1 MTALLLT
8 LPLLGAGCSGSG
20 EDETASPSPD
30 AMGMPEP
37 GGPSPGMGGP
47 PGDPGMAGPGDP
59 GMAGPGDPG
68 MGVPGAAAPAGGGT
82 PSEEAI
88 SFTQMPFV
96 TRPKRVMVRQPGGK
110 PVEHVEFRYHAKGD
124 PEALLAFLN
133 PSPSASPDEG
143 STWFVRMPHTATAGK
158 KTPGEWEN
166 LFCTYVV
173 PDKEA
178 IECARRA
185 LQARLTQL
193 RNQVYRQ
200 KIYTVDLL
208 AGDKLPQT
216 AQVNAMDTAA
226 SYVPDP
232 SARLS
237 LYMDLTQR
245 ALDARQVDQAKLYL
259 AAAGAAFADLSY
271 ENGRHGDAL
280 WMYQEMPRRAK

>member
-1 MTALLLT
+1 
-8 LPLLGAGCSGSG
+8 
-20 EDETASPSPD
+20 
-30 AMGMPEP
+30 MPP
-37 GGPSPGMGGP
+37 
-47 PGDPGMAGPGDP
+47 
-59 GMAGPGDPG
+59 
-68 MGVPGAAAPAGGGT
+68 
-82 PSEEAI
+82 
-88 SFTQMPFV
+88 
-96 TRPKRVMVRQPGGK
+96 RRVR
-110 PVEHVEFRYHAKGD
+110 
-124 PEALLAFLN
+124 
-133 PSPSASPDEG
+133 
-143 STWFVRMPHTATAGK
+143 

-173 PDKEA
+173 PDNES
-178 IECARRA
+178 IERARRA

-208 AGDKLPQT
+208 AGIGCRRRRRST
-216 AQVNAMDTAA
+216 RWIRRR

-237 LYMDLTQR
+237 LYIDLTQR
-245 ALDARQVDQAKLYL
+245 ALDAPPGGPGEGYS

>member
-1 MTALLLT
+1 G
-8 LPLLGAGCSGSG
+8 PPAGMEG
-20 EDETASPSPD
+20 P
-30 AMGMPEP
+30 P
-37 GGPSPGMGGP
+37 GGPG
-47 PGDPGMAGPGDP
+47 PGDPAMAGPGDP
-59 GMAGPGDPG
+59 GMDA
-68 MGVPGAAAPAGGGT
+68 PGAAEPAGGRAA
-82 PSEEAI
+82 SEEAI

-110 PVEHVEFRYHAKGD
+110 LVEHVEFRYHAKGD

-133 PSPSASPDEG
+133 PSPSAAPDEG
-143 STWFVRMPHTATAGK
+143 SVWFVRMPHAATAGK

-173 PDKEA
+173 PDNES
-178 IECARRA
+178 IERSRRA

-208 AGDKLPQT
+208 AGDRLPQT

-237 LYMDLTQR
+237 LYIDLTQR
-245 ALDARQVDQAKLYL
+245 ALDARRVDQAKLYL